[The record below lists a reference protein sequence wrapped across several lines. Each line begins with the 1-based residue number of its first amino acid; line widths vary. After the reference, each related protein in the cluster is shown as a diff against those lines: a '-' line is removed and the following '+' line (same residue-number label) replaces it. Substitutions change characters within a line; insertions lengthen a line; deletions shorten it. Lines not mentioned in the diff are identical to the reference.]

1 MPRSLRRVYGQ
12 RVIGE
17 KREQNSGQRGVK
29 GLRITIMRN
38 VREVENVI
46 RRDKQ
51 EVTTNSPTPTP
62 IPPSLKG
69 HIIQMALIL

>member
-1 MPRSLRRVYGQ
+1 MHPEHVREAGLYPRDLFLRSEHRRLPRSLRRVYGQ

-38 VREVENVI
+38 VREVEN
-46 RRDKQ
+46 
-51 EVTTNSPTPTP
+51 
-62 IPPSLKG
+62 
-69 HIIQMALIL
+69 